1 MEEMEEVEVEVGQRG
16 GAVCM
21 HRDRSKVTT
30 IEDGEG
36 RRGWTGTGSV
46 PF

>member
-1 MEEMEEVEVEVGQRG
+1 MLGCGGG

-21 HRDRSKVTT
+21 HRDRGKVTT

-36 RRGWTGTGSV
+36 KAG
-46 PF
+46 